1 MESLILMN
9 KQIIKRV
16 YKLYLIIKIMFW
28 FLLGVVTGIY
38 LDQKFTFPNIDKF
51 LENRNNKP
59 KTEFS

>member
-1 MESLILMN
+1 
-9 KQIIKRV
+9 
-16 YKLYLIIKIMFW
+16 MFW

-51 LENRNNKP
+51 LENRNKP